1 MGIDIHKE
9 REAFDKWHY
18 EQYLLENPNIDIA
31 NAKYIYDYAHNNA
44 LVYQLRESH
53 FTAWQAAK
61 AQAVPEGFVLI
72 EKKSLRDTYYWDGCE
87 YVVDHPSEY
96 EMELER
102 GEITTLEKW
111 QRTKETKVYCANIYS
126 NEDDF
131 EVVQFETAEEA
142 EKAVA
147 ENKAMIEAQEP
158 AND

>member
-1 MGIDIHKE
+1 MEIDIHKE
-9 REAFDKWHY
+9 REAFEKWYYANHPEHGANPCNDK
-18 EQYLLENPNIDIA
+18 LLRTEIA
-31 NAKYIYDYAHNNA
+31 AKWE
-44 LVYQLRESH
+44 V
-53 FTAWQAAK
+53 WQAAK

-147 ENKAMIEAQEP
+147 ENKAMIEAQEST
-158 AND
+158 

>member
-9 REAFDKWHY
+9 REAFEIAFKNKLGAHGCQFDLDEDGNY
-18 EQYLLENPNIDIA
+18 ED
-31 NAKYIYDYAHNNA
+31 
-44 LVYQLRESH
+44 RE
-53 FTAWQAAK
+53 TLCGWYMWLDGR

-147 ENKAMIEAQEP
+147 ENKAMSEAQEP